1 MNTRDR
7 IEPKKLKGFR
17 DFLPQQA
24 MLRRAIQDT
33 IWKNALLA
41 GFQPIDTPV
50 MEYAETLLGSGGQET
65 DKEVYRFQDHGERAV
80 ALRFDLTVP
89 FARYVAENYA
99 ELSFPFKKVQI
110 GNAWR
115 GEKPQKGRYR
125 EFCQADLDI
134 VGVDS
139 LAADVEVLVCIL
151 KNLETLVPVS
161 FTMAIGHRI
170 ILSALIQ
177 ALLPGLEAG
186 GEGRALIALDKLAKI
201 GAPAVAELLS
211 AIPGATPA
219 GAEALL
225 KTLTQKTSEGDS
237 DLQALRELLSGSPAE
252 VEIQRLS
259 ETVTLLRQL
268 LSGAQVKIRIDLSI
282 ARGLGYYTG
291 IVFET
296 TIDGLD
302 GFGSISSGGRY
313 NGLVSRF
320 SSQELPGI
328 GGSIGVDRLLAALEQ
343 LNPQETQSRRG
354 IFVAV
359 ASENERAYAFEL
371 LAQLRQRGLTADI
384 ALKAGKLGNQFK
396 YADKRRYAKVVTIGE
411 EELRTRSLSLKD
423 LESGLENRGVAY
435 EEALALLSVEL

>member
-1 MNTRDR
+1 MSKRDH

-17 DFLPQQA
+17 DFLPHQA
-24 MLRRAIQDT
+24 LLRRSIQDT

-41 GFQPIDTPV
+41 GFQAIDTPV
-50 MEYAETLLGSGGQET
+50 IEYAETLLGSGGQET

-99 ELSFPFKKVQI
+99 ELAFPFKKVQI

-139 LAADVEVLVCIL
+139 LAADVEVLLCIL
-151 KNLETLVPVS
+151 QNLEVLVPRS

-170 ILSALIQ
+170 ILSGLIRSAL
-177 ALLPGLEAG
+177 PELEAG
-186 GEGRALIALDKLAKI
+186 AEGRALIALDKLAKI
-201 GAPAVAELLS
+201 GQDAVAELLR
-211 AIPGATPA
+211 AIPGATPEGVA
-219 GAEALL
+219 TLL
-225 KTLTQKTSEGDS
+225 RTLTQRTAAGDS
-237 DLQALRELLSGSPAE
+237 DLAAVRELIQDAAIRAE
-252 VEIQRLS
+252 IDRFEA
-259 ETVTLLRQL
+259 TVALLRRL
-268 LSGAQVKIRIDLSI
+268 VPGPKAQVRADLSI

-343 LNPQETQSRRG
+343 LDPNESKPRQG
-354 IFVAV
+354 VFVAV
-359 ASENERAYAFEL
+359 ASENERSYAFEL
-371 LAQLRQRGLTADI
+371 LLKLRARGVVADI
-384 ALKAGKLGNQFK
+384 SLKAGKLGQQFK
-396 YADKRRYAKVVTIGE
+396 YADRRRYAKVVTIGE
-411 EELRTRSLSLKD
+411 EEMRAQSLSLKD
-423 LESGLENRGVAY
+423 LDSGFENRGVAF
-435 EEALALLSVEL
+435 EEGLALLSIQL